1 MRKQDILRGIIVI
14 IFIIFVAINI
24 NGINSFL
31 SFHTDKTIEFGH
43 SVAVVPQAWNTTE
56 EINMTDIAKTPQA
69 ISNGYVVMDHWDDW
83 PEDHITAI
91 SEAKFRAMEDGGY
104 KVLKNEKQTLSGVSV
119 SKQYFT
125 NPSRD
130 NDKVWSHIG
139 VNYVFPKEDTNYAIQ
154 VHYFTDHD
162 YNNTTFIKE
171 IDDRI
176 EDDMSNIHNNNFN
189 AAVSVFGYVYN
200 FFTENIPY
208 KQILGQNG
216 K

>member
-1 MRKQDILRGIIVI
+1 MRKQDMVRGFFLIVLIL
-14 IFIIFVAINI
+14 FIAVNI

-31 SFHTDKTIEFGH
+31 SFHTDKTVEFGH
-43 SVAVVPQAWNTTE
+43 SMTVVPQAWNTTE
-56 EINMTDIAKTPQA
+56 EINMTDAAKTPDA
-69 ISNGYVVMDHWDDW
+69 ISNGYVVIDHWDDW

-104 KVLKNEKQTLSGVSV
+104 RVLKNEKVTLGGVTV

-139 VNYVFPKEDTNYAIQ
+139 VNYVFSKEDTNYAIQ
-154 VHYFTDHD
+154 VHYFTTHD

-189 AAVSVFGYVYN
+189 GFVSGVWFIYN
-200 FFTENIPY
+200 LITDHLPI
-208 KQILGQNG
+208 
-216 K
+216 

>member
-1 MRKQDILRGIIVI
+1 MRKEDMVRGFFIIV
-14 IFIIFVAINI
+14 FILFIAVNI

-31 SFHTDKTIEFGH
+31 SFHTDKTIDFGH
-43 SVAVVPQAWNTTE
+43 SMTVVPQAWNTTD
-56 EINMTDIAKTPQA
+56 EINMTDIAKTPEA

-104 KVLKNEKQTLSGVSV
+104 KVLKNDNSTLSGVSV
-119 SKQYFT
+119 SKQYFS

-154 VHYFTDHD
+154 VHYFTTHD

-189 AAVSVFGYVYN
+189 GFVSGVQFIYN
-200 FFTENIPY
+200 FIADHIPH
-208 KQILGQNG
+208 
-216 K
+216 